1 MRTVACWG
9 WRPTCWDRLSAGS
22 FRSWIVGIRP
32 VASFRVTISDT
43 GRVMVMTGRESR
55 SVDACSFLR
64 TLPPVRDHF
73 PLAIHG
79 LFPAPVLG

>member
-1 MRTVACWG
+1 
-9 WRPTCWDRLSAGS
+9 
-22 FRSWIVGIRP
+22 
-32 VASFRVTISDT
+32 
-43 GRVMVMTGRESR
+43 MVMTGRESR

-79 LFPAPVLG
+79 LSPAPVLG